1 MTTRIKLR
9 RDTAANWVSNNPI
22 LALGETGFETDT
34 RMMKLGNGA
43 THWADLKYAVTGD
56 MRIAGTTIASDT
68 DIKFSSHSGIRKN
81 WALTVNALSDPT
93 DPIDAWTDAVAYDSL
108 GNAFVAG
115 WYTDILPTASVRYSG
130 AFLMK
135 VDPTGQ
141 VLWNKYYNEY
151 TTYGWGVSVDHDDN
165 AILILSET
173 DNPNTDIVM
182 IKVSGTNGVPIWQR
196 YLASIGD
203 YDDFATSIDVDANN
217 DIFITG
223 WSGDDAVNDT
233 LSTFLI
239 AKISGVDGTFNNGG
253 WQKMLPPTTGCN
265 IQLGWGIAVDP
276 AGDVCIVGNDWTGPK
291 FIAVVKRNGTT
302 GGVAWQTRILDQISY
317 NGNIYTDL
325 TLNGTDV
332 TSDSNGDF
340 YVTWWGDWE
349 GDGPGFPGTQCGVT
363 KLSGTDGTALWSR
376 QIGWPDILSVSG
388 SIVCDSDDN
397 IYVHSSIESGQASG
411 DNNDRVNSVIVKFNA
426 QGTVIWKRTLSREQY
441 TTFSS
446 VVPTFVSPP
455 LPGGQTVAVN
465 DEYLLI
471 GGTQFITDDYSD
483 DQNWKN
489 QPFLVQVDK
498 AGTEFSVDGW
508 HFKACPEWLA
518 VALVTPV
525 IDNQD
530 FFDDVTAVPG
540 TLTNVN
546 AVDVYYQTNTDTT
559 DLSYRIMDRAEVMTF
574 DGNKLTLPLSGS
586 VDIPRKKIGHITS
599 VGQFDG
605 TEGLKGGNTEGDVW
619 FNGVVR
625 DALGNSYVAGSNY
638 NWDHFN
644 NSDNNIYD
652 NVPILFKIDS
662 DGKIAW
668 QASDSLNYWTEAVD
682 VMINPVTNNPVVL
695 SLDNEIDGNEGF
707 TIKTLDANSGQ
718 VVGDIIHVTDLEN
731 NQDLWARNLALL
743 SDGTPVVVGYINNN
757 TTDYLNVTS
766 GGAGLTGS
774 DDVNILVIP
783 KAQFEGEGKSY
794 PATNGL
800 WYISNTSPFLST
812 AITEVNH
819 FDNSGAGFT
828 ATNVSSTGSD
838 ATFSINLNPTTN
850 AYTLTVV
857 DTGTNY
863 LDGDTLSI
871 PTLSFLGTAGQG
883 DVAVTVTTDGSG
895 GVTTATTISTSSWA
909 NIRLKTQSSYDFTT
923 STSTLKVYEETN
935 NDGFIWTPNWS
946 TAVGGA
952 TGTDYF
958 HALALDSDDNI
969 IVGGHYQYT
978 GLPSSPGQYNWDQT
992 SMLVKYSSTG
1002 TQQWAVSLDGSEGE
1016 GQVTGIVTDPDNNI
1030 YAMKQWTNG
1039 GANFLIKLSSTGTM
1053 LWQVSL
1059 GYNQNFN
1066 GGDHGIAIDSDRN
1079 ILIGGQ
1085 YDGNRTGDNEHGYN
1099 DGIMLNKFDTD
1110 GNLLWMRLLYSR
1122 AGGIYN
1128 GYNDDYRNSIDIHG
1142 DRFSVIGYS
1151 SAIGQQGDNGLF
1163 ADLPLDGTGTGH
1175 YNDFIYEAVEH
1186 DVDRVTPYTT
1196 STVYTFT
1203 PETRAHGFTATNI
1216 TTATTIYTDRFDRVE
1231 TVYEDKGGEITSV
1244 NKIVFEDG
1252 TEQMTSAQDIPQVPM
1267 ARVNSDDYYILRL
1280 EDRGHHVYS
1289 GTQYNDSYVLVPRHS
1304 DVPFPIGTA
1313 ITIISGGWGEVV
1325 IGPQYPGDTD
1335 VYGAG
1340 QDGYNDGWWIPQRSM
1355 ATLIKVEEDVWM
1367 LAGAGLGTG
1376 RYWT

>member
-56 MRIAGTTIASDT
+56 MRISGTTIASDT
-68 DIKFSSHSGIRKN
+68 DIKFSSHSGLREN

-93 DPIDAWTDAVAYDSL
+93 DPIEAWTDAVAYDSQ

-115 WYTDILPTASVRYSG
+115 WYVDIGPTASAKYSG

-135 VDPTGQ
+135 VDSTGQ

-151 TTYGWGVSVDHDDN
+151 TTYGWGVAVDHAGN

-173 DNPNTDIVM
+173 DNPDSDIVM
-182 IKVSGTNGVPIWQR
+182 IKVRGDNGVPIWQR
-196 YLASIGD
+196 YLASVGD

-223 WSGDDAVNDT
+223 WSGDDAVND
-233 LSTFLI
+233 SNETFLI

-253 WQKMLPPTTGCN
+253 WQKMLPPTQGCN
-265 IQLGWGIAVDP
+265 TELGWGIAVDP
-276 AGDVCIVGNDWTGPK
+276 AGDVCIVGNDWTGDK

-317 NGNIYTDL
+317 NGNVYTDL
-325 TLNGTDV
+325 TIYGTDV
-332 TSDSNGDF
+332 TSDSQGDF

-376 QIGWPDILSVSG
+376 QIGWPDYLSVSG

-397 IYVHSSIESGQASG
+397 IYVHSSIESDQASG
-411 DNNDRVNSVIVKFNA
+411 DNNTRFNSVIVKLNA
-426 QGTVIWKRTLSREQY
+426 QGTVVWKRTLSREQY

-446 VVPTFVSPP
+446 VVPMPYSPSG

-471 GGTQFITDDYSD
+471 GGTQFITEDYD
-483 DQNWKN
+483 NAQNWHN

-498 AGTEFSVDGW
+498 DGTEFSVDGW

-518 VALVTPV
+518 VNLVTPV
-525 IDNQD
+525 IDNQN

-546 AVDVYYQTNTDTT
+546 AVDVYYEPNMDTT
-559 DLSYRIMDRAEVMTF
+559 DLSYRIMERAETMTF
-574 DGNKLTLPLSGS
+574 DGSKLTLPLSGS

-599 VGQFDG
+599 VGRFDG
-605 TEGLKGGNTEGDVW
+605 TEGLKGGNQEGDVW

-625 DALGNSYVAGSNY
+625 DTQGNSYVAGTRYMYYPFNDSGSNI
-638 NWDHFN
+638 ND
-644 NSDNNIYD
+644 D
-652 NVPILFKIDS
+652 VPILFKIDS

-668 QASDSLNYWTEAVD
+668 QASDSLNYWTEAID

-695 SLDNEIDGNEGF
+695 SLDDAQDGSEGF
-707 TIKTLDANSGQ
+707 TVKTLDANSGQ
-718 VVGDIIHVTDLEN
+718 VVGDVIHV
-731 NQDLWARNLALL
+731 QDSGSDNWLWARNLALM
-743 SDGTPVVVGYINNN
+743 SDGTPVVVGYINSN
-757 TTDYLNVTS
+757 TEDYLNVTS
-766 GGAGLTGS
+766 GGPGLTGS
-774 DDVNILVIP
+774 NDTDTLVIL
-783 KAQFEGEGKSY
+783 KSVFNTGNY
-794 PATNGL
+794 PSANGL
-800 WYISNTSPFLST
+800 WYISNPSPSLST
-812 AITEVNH
+812 AIVGVNI
-819 FDNSGAGFT
+819 FNNGGSGFT
-828 ATNVSSTGSD
+828 ATNVSSTGTD
-838 ATFSINLNPTTN
+838 ATFTIGIAPATGVYSI
-850 AYTLTVV
+850 TVV
-857 DTGTNY
+857 SGGTNY
-863 LDGDTLSI
+863 LNGDTLSI
-871 PTLSFLGTAGQG
+871 PTLQFLGVAGQG
-883 DVAVTVTTDGSG
+883 DIALTVTTNGSG
-895 GVTTATTISTSSWA
+895 AITTATTVSTSTWA
-909 NIRLKTQSSYDFTT
+909 NIKLITNSPYNFTT

-935 NDGFIWTPNWS
+935 DDGFIWTPNWS
-946 TAVGGA
+946 KAVGGA
-952 TGTDYF
+952 DSTDWF
-958 HALALDSDDNI
+958 HALAIDSDDNI
-969 IVGGHYQYT
+969 IVGGYYEET
-978 GLPSSPGQYNWDQT
+978 GLPSSPEQYNWDQT

-1016 GQVTGIVTDPDNNI
+1016 GSVTGIVTDPDNNI

-1059 GYNQNFN
+1059 GYNQYFN

-1085 YDGNRTGDNEHGYN
+1085 YYGDRVDDDEHDYN
-1099 DGIMLNKFDTD
+1099 DGILLNKFDTD

-1122 AGGIYN
+1122 TRDIRN
-1128 GYNDDYRNSIDIHG
+1128 GYNDDYRNAIDIHG

-1151 SAIGQQGDNGLF
+1151 DAVGNEDHNGFF
-1163 ADLPLDGTGTGH
+1163 ADLPLDGSGTGH

-1186 DVDRVTPYTT
+1186 DVDRITPYTT

-1203 PETRAHGFTATNI
+1203 PATRAHAFTVTNE
-1216 TTATTIYTDRFDRVE
+1216 TNVLTIYTDRLDKVE
-1231 TVYEDKGGEITSV
+1231 TVYEDMGGEITSV

-1267 ARVNSDDYYILRL
+1267 SRVNSDSDYILRL

-1289 GTQYNDSYVLVPRHS
+1289 GTEYDNSYVRVPRHS

-1313 ITIISGGWGEVV
+1313 ITIVSGGWGDVV
-1325 IGPQYPGDTD
+1325 IGAQHPSDTD
-1335 VYGAG
+1335 IYGAG
-1340 QDGYNDGWWIPQRSM
+1340 TGDSNDGWWIPTRSM
-1355 ATLIKVEEDVWM
+1355 ATLIKVEQDVWM

-1376 RYWT
+1376 RYWGP